1 MDLKTV
7 LLLNTLFII
16 KIFFMKKIIVFLLM
30 AAVLTLSF
38 CTDQTKEV
46 KKEVVVPVEPT
57 IIVKDPPA
65 KVTTITLDKKGVK
78 VETKKVK
85 INFDK

>member
-1 MDLKTV
+1 MDLKKS
-7 LLLNTLFII
+7 FII
-16 KIFFMKKIIVFLLM
+16 EYIIYHLNFFMKKIIVFLSM
-30 AAVLTLSF
+30 VTVFTVSS
-38 CTDQTKEV
+38 CTDQAKEV
-46 KKEVVVPVEPT
+46 KKEVVVPVEPA

-65 KVTTITLDKKGVK
+65 KPTTLMLDKKGVK